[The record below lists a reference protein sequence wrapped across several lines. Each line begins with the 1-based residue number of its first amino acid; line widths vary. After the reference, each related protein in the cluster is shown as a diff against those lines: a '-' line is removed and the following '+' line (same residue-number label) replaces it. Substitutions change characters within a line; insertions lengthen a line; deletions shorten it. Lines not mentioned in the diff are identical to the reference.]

1 MLRRI
6 EAGQLPGA
14 TLIDNV
20 WSIGV
25 EDLLAAGLH
34 PGRGT
39 PVREDA
45 RGASK
50 GLPEPEYVR
59 RIAELERDLVIE
71 RTKRAAAEQIAADR
85 GEHIIDLRR
94 SFLMLEAGRPAPSAE
109 PVGVVQM
116 PAEPVGVVQL
126 PAEPVGVVQPQ
137 LQLKLRPS
145 TGGRHRRLGDGGAVD
160 SRNAAS
166 CVPTRLSD

>member
-1 MLRRI
+1 LLRRI

-39 PVREDA
+39 PAREDA
-45 RGASK
+45 QGASQD
-50 GLPEPEYVR
+50 LPEPEYVR
-59 RIAELERDLVIE
+59 RIAELERDLAIE

-94 SFLMLEAGRPAPSAE
+94 SFLMLEAGRPAPS
-109 PVGVVQM
+109 
-116 PAEPVGVVQL
+116 
-126 PAEPVGVVQPQ
+126 AEPVGVVQPQ

>member
-1 MLRRI
+1 VRVGRATLLRRI

-50 GLPEPEYVR
+50 DLPEPEYVR
-59 RIAELERDLVIE
+59 RIAELERDLAIE

-94 SFLMLEAGRPAPSAE
+94 SFLMLEAGRPAPS
-109 PVGVVQM
+109 
-116 PAEPVGVVQL
+116 AEPVGVVQL

>member
-1 MLRRI
+1 M
-6 EAGQLPGA
+6 
-14 TLIDNV
+14 
-20 WSIGV
+20 SISV
-25 EDLLAAGLH
+25 AAGLH

-39 PVREDA
+39 PAREDA

-50 GLPEPEYVR
+50 DLPEPEYVR
-59 RIAELERDLVIE
+59 RIAELERDLAIE

-109 PVGVVQM
+109 PVGVVQ
-116 PAEPVGVVQL
+116 L

-145 TGGRHRRLGDGGAVD
+145 TGGRAPSLLTSGVVTRDFGDDMRRVGGVRA
-160 SRNAAS
+160 
-166 CVPTRLSD
+166 